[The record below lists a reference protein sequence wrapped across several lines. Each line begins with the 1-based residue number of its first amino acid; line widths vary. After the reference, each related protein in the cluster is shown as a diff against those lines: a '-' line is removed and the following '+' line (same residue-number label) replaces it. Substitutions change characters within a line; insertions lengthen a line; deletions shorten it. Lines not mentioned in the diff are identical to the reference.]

1 MNRITSARVERPE
14 YNCRAGSRVV
24 VTLDEL
30 DFSKLVYRAIHV
42 GPGEVF
48 YVGSDADIADFCVQT
63 PHKRGGCGG
72 NFKMEDGSV
81 REVRGAW
88 SSRSGV
94 LHALTG
100 DEVVQCTVEDRY
112 VSVEVRREALERLGV
127 TVRRDDTYLKGET
140 YFWAN
145 LPEGV

>member
-1 MNRITSARVERPE
+1 MNRITSARVERPA
-14 YNCRAGSRVV
+14 YNCRAGSHVV

-30 DFSKLVYRAIHV
+30 DFSKLVYRAI
-42 GPGEVF
+42 PIKSGETF
-48 YVGSDADIADFCVQT
+48 YVGQDGDIVSFCVST
-63 PHKRGGCGG
+63 PNKGGACGG
-72 NFKMEDGSV
+72 DFKMEDGSV

-140 YFWAN
+140 HFWAN